1 MALALGNILLMSNPA
16 TFASN
21 KRVSRCIFVMH
32 VHVLG
37 NILLMSTDII
47 VEHVMTKCYIFL

>member
-21 KRVSRCIFVMH
+21 KRVSRGSMHFFVIH
-32 VHVLG
+32 TVHVLG
-37 NILLMSTDII
+37 NILLMSTDIV
-47 VEHVMTKCYIFL
+47 VEHVM